1 MEEEITGALQLRGV
15 FGNSWSV
22 GKAGQMTDSETAL
35 GKAAEGSKAQS
46 PVEENLTWTKL

>member
-22 GKAGQMTDSETAL
+22 GRAGQMTDKAAK